1 MTVTM
6 AEPPRLHHSAL
17 LAKTHFFNSPFTGY
31 EKMLPGLLW
40 RQHRSISCSES
51 MEFPLGSLSLG
62 AGEASMVNG
71 STVRLAGS
79 CQGVTRHQHQAPA
92 PDTKE
97 LSGGHQEAAGTKSQ
111 RVTRHK
117 EAGGRQLGNTKNL
130 SWGSPYAHPAVPA
143 PIMGGHK
150 MPPKIVKCKV

>member
-1 MTVTM
+1 
-6 AEPPRLHHSAL
+6 
-17 LAKTHFFNSPFTGY
+17 
-31 EKMLPGLLW
+31 
-40 RQHRSISCSES
+40 
-51 MEFPLGSLSLG
+51 
-62 AGEASMVNG
+62 MVNG

-150 MPPKIVKCKV
+150 MLPKIVAILVKGHKNIFRIGLIKGIKLQIEWWMVPNKYSKVDSNIFGELCECKSSLCMLGPVLPHMLIEFLEQN

>member
-1 MTVTM
+1 
-6 AEPPRLHHSAL
+6 
-17 LAKTHFFNSPFTGY
+17 
-31 EKMLPGLLW
+31 
-40 RQHRSISCSES
+40 

-117 EAGGRQLGNTKNL
+117 EAGGHQMGNTKNL
-130 SWGSPYAHPAVPA
+130 SWGSPYAQQCQHQLWVAN
-143 PIMGGHK
+143 GHK
-150 MPPKIVKCKV
+150 MPLKIVAILVKGHKNIFRIGLIKRIKLQIEWCQKIFKSRFQHFWGIM